1 MVRLLQRRLALA
13 DLPGLELGI
22 LDVDG
27 CVGKALRQLRNK
39 IEQVLRL
46 SRHSVRLLQERTND
60 TLGPTALGCFSMVD
74 ERSTPCY
81 CVTVASTA
89 TPKNPLN
96 TMGFLSKKASTTINA
111 GSSGGG
117 YLQVSK
123 LADGGSVRFAL
134 LVAQPLEGYEA
145 WGANAEGQSKP
156 FRFDFE
162 PTPEDVVKELGDY
175 EPREG
180 RGGPGTMDVK
190 FFIAA
195 PVYNFDSGSVQVMSL
210 TQKSIIKELDQISQM
225 DDYDDLLAW
234 DFNLSKKGSGLL
246 TEYTLRP
253 VPRKKG
259 SQEHIDAAWI
269 EARAAGFDISRLLTG
284 GNPFKA
290 A

>member
-1 MVRLLQRRLALA
+1 
-13 DLPGLELGI
+13 
-22 LDVDG
+22 
-27 CVGKALRQLRNK
+27 
-39 IEQVLRL
+39 
-46 SRHSVRLLQERTND
+46 
-60 TLGPTALGCFSMVD
+60 MVD

-81 CVTVASTA
+81 CVTVANVA
-89 TPKNPLN
+89 TPRHPL
-96 TMGFLSKKASTTINA
+96 TEMGFLSKKASTTINA

-156 FRFDFE
+156 FRFETE
-162 PTPEDVVKELGDY
+162 PTPEDVVVELGEY

-180 RGGPGTMDVK
+180 RGGPGTVDVK

-269 EARAAGFDISRLLTG
+269 EAKSAGFDISRLLTG

>member
-1 MVRLLQRRLALA
+1 
-13 DLPGLELGI
+13 
-22 LDVDG
+22 
-27 CVGKALRQLRNK
+27 
-39 IEQVLRL
+39 
-46 SRHSVRLLQERTND
+46 
-60 TLGPTALGCFSMVD
+60 MVD

-89 TPKNPLN
+89 TPKHPL
-96 TMGFLSKKASTTINA
+96 TEMGFLSKKASTTINA

-117 YLQVSK
+117 YLSVSK
-123 LADGGSVRFAL
+123 LHDGGSVRFAL

-145 WGANAEGQSKP
+145 WGANVEGQSKP

-162 PTPEDVVKELGDY
+162 PTREDVIQELGEY

-180 RGGPGTMDVK
+180 RGGPGTVDVK

-225 DDYDDLLAW
+225 EDYDDLLAW
-234 DFNLSKKGSGLL
+234 DFNLSKKGAGLL

-269 EARAAGFDISRLLTG
+269 EARVRRFRHQPPT
-284 GNPFKA
+284 NRR
-290 A
+290 